1 MSTSSGHFIFLKD
14 VSLGNFNA
22 TWVSCGHVASPAAH
36 FIWKRAQS
44 TASFITFRLQ
54 WKTRAH
60 PSGKHLATPA
70 NYHPPIRTLTTSEN
84 TKHLSLQVQPCRGC
98 WISSGCQ
105 LTRQTPLKAII
116 KKLISLYRFL
126 SIPLIWG

>member
-22 TWVSCGHVASPAAH
+22 TWVSCEHAASPAAH

-84 TKHLSLQVQPCRGC
+84 TKHLSLQVQPRRGC